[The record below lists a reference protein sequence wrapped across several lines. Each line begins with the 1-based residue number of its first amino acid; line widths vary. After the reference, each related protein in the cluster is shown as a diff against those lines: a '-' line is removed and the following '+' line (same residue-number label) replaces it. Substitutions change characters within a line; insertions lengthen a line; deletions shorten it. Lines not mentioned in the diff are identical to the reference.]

1 MGLLKLE
8 LLKIYSCQ
16 RGETSILE
24 VLNAQRT
31 YDDIHTTYY
40 EALFN
45 RAAALVEL
53 EKAAGI
59 WDINF

>member
-1 MGLLKLE
+1 L
-8 LLKIYSCQ
+8 
-16 RGETSILE
+16 LE

-31 YDDIHTTYY
+31 YNEVQQRYY
-40 EALFN
+40 QTLYSY
-45 RAAALVEL
+45 AAALVEL